1 MKRYYAVS
9 KWRSVK
15 IVMAAKRGF
24 ETRCYELKGVSRL
37 CWNKKCG
44 KTSYCELMEGQQTLL
59 LTKGGDKNCYK
70 LMEWV
75 LVDTV
80 QTCDGGKNYI
90 MVANGGLGET
100 VLRLL
105 GAKYTQ

>member
-1 MKRYYAVS
+1 M
-9 KWRSVK
+9 
-15 IVMAAKRGF
+15 
-24 ETRCYELKGVSRL
+24 
-37 CWNKKCG
+37 
-44 KTSYCELMEGQQTLL
+44 L

-90 MVANGGLGET
+90 MVVNANGGLGET